1 MIALPHNGFFD
12 ESGTHDDS
20 EIIAVSG
27 LISSY
32 DGWSGWELEWN
43 KILKSRGVKVFHFS
57 EFMARKGEFE
67 NDWTNEQRNEFMERL
82 RITVSDNIVIGI
94 ATSVFKDNYEQFAPQ
109 DLREQLKHPYYFG
122 LYTCLYQV
130 LTMEQ
135 IVKRVKLPKPIR
147 FLFDRKKGYE
157 GFAAAIYYNI
167 KEQFEKLGWDTGF
180 GDMGFGSKDND
191 IPLQAADLLVGVTA
205 RNRLRSRNKGLSFEE
220 TMEKSLRTLGDS
232 GRLLIADAG
241 QVELEH
247 FVRIFRP

>member
-20 EIIAVSG
+20 EIIAVGG

-32 DGWSGWELEWN
+32 DGWSRWELEWN

-82 RITVSDNIVIGI
+82 CITVSDNIVIGI
-94 ATSVFKDNYEQFAPQ
+94 ATSVFKDNYEQFVPQ

-130 LTMEQ
+130 LTTEQ

-147 FLFDRKKGYE
+147 FLFDRKKVIRGLCCCY
-157 GFAAAIYYNI
+157 
-167 KEQFEKLGWDTGF
+167 L
-180 GDMGFGSKDND
+180 
-191 IPLQAADLLVGVTA
+191 LQHQGAV
-205 RNRLRSRNKGLSFEE
+205 
-220 TMEKSLRTLGDS
+220 
-232 GRLLIADAG
+232 
-241 QVELEH
+241 
-247 FVRIFRP
+247 